1 MESDNDDDAG
11 YDDYVCSEHDNGD
24 HMKRRKRN
32 EFQSVSP
39 LNVSR
44 TKPISSTFLPSSHI
58 ILLIVTMLKLFMMF
72 FIIIITIVM
81 LTFLGIMITI
91 MVVMVIRGRV
101 GFRPTTFLSSPVISM
116 IRMVKKIVILIMIMM
131 ILTIVIIIMKL
142 VNKSK

>member
-58 ILLIVTMLKLFMMF
+58 ILLIVTMLKLFIMF
-72 FIIIITIVM
+72 FYYYHHN
-81 LTFLGIMITI
+81 
-91 MVVMVIRGRV
+91 RD
-101 GFRPTTFLSSPVISM
+101 
-116 IRMVKKIVILIMIMM
+116 
-131 ILTIVIIIMKL
+131 
-142 VNKSK
+142 VNIFGNYDHNYGGHGD